1 MTKTKAK
8 QRVSQISNC
17 HFYYFL
23 CMGVRKGGSVG
34 GWGFH
39 GLGVIVFGIPPKFN
53 VTNFLFSPFTFFVH
67 LLKVTLF
74 VGKVNI

>member
-1 MTKTKAK
+1 
-8 QRVSQISNC
+8 
-17 HFYYFL
+17 
-23 CMGVRKGGSVG
+23 MGVRKGGSVG

-53 VTNFLFSPFTFFVH
+53 VTNFLFSPFKFFVH